1 MREKRRLREF
11 CPFSL
16 RDLAV
21 MLGILAVA
29 LLGSMALR
37 SADPEGPSAPLLFV
51 LAVLL
56 ISRLTRGYLFG
67 LLASVIGVLCVNW
80 MFTYPYLQLNF
91 KMPGYPLSFLT
102 MLGVSVITC
111 TLTTKNQERD
121 ELRVENE
128 KEKMRAD
135 LLRAVSHDIRT
146 PLTSIV
152 GSTAAILDN
161 PDTLPEEDKRKLLED
176 VRDEAQWLIRIVEN
190 LLSVTRMNDTGDA
203 ELAKEP
209 EAAEEILDE
218 AVRKFRRRFP
228 TPPVT
233 VEAPEELLMVP
244 MDPVLIE
251 QVLANLMENAVLHG
265 KTATDIRVS
274 VERRGGF
281 ARFAVADD
289 GQGIPPG
296 LLPVIFSGTLRT
308 EASAAVDGKRNMGL
322 GLSVCRAIV
331 RAHGGAIEAK
341 NLKPHGAEFAFT
353 LPLEEERRH
362 GYSR

>member
-1 MREKRRLREF
+1 MGEKRRLRDF
-11 CPFSL
+11 CPLSL
-16 RDLAV
+16 RDFAV
-21 MLGILAVA
+21 TLGILSVAV
-29 LLGSMALR
+29 LVCLPLR
-37 SADPEGPSAPLLFV
+37 SADPAGPSASLIFV

-67 LLASVIGVLCVNW
+67 LLASVIGALGVNW

-91 KMPGYPLSFLT
+91 GLPGYPLSFLT

-111 TLTTKNQERD
+111 TLTTKNQEQQ

-128 KEKMRAD
+128 REKMRAD

-161 PDTLPEEDKRKLLED
+161 PDTLPEEDKRKMLED

-190 LLSVTRMNDTGDA
+190 LLSVTRMNDAGNTD
-203 ELAKEP
+203 LAKEP

-218 AVRKFRRRFP
+218 AVRKFRKRFP
-228 TPPVT
+228 APPVT

-244 MDPVLIE
+244 MDPILIE

-265 KTATDIRVS
+265 GTVTDIRVS

-289 GQGIPPG
+289 GEGISPN
-296 LLPVIFSGTLRT
+296 LLPVIFNGTLQG
-308 EASAAVDGKRNMGL
+308 EENAAVDGKRNMGL
-322 GLSVCRAIV
+322 GLSVCRSIV

-341 NLKPHGAEFAFT
+341 NRKPHGAEFAFN
-353 LPLEEERRH
+353 LPLKEEKKNGH
-362 GYSR
+362 S